1 MRVLTARDVGA
12 GYAVAVAVAVAW
24 LGAIATLAGPVAAAP
39 LAPAPTPRPVAAPQE
54 TLATPGSAP
63 ISAEASASELT
74 TDFEPLEASANA
86 VPEVLLD
93 WSEIPG
99 VFESDL
105 FRRSGNALYLESR
118 RRIGE
123 VELLAAKRRDA
134 ERLWRSLESFIG
146 LLSDKNRM
154 SKFELA
160 SQMGNALL
168 RIDEATWSA
177 LRVGAQAYELAASIQ
192 ATRSRLLDAW
202 QVSSDADP
210 GVKALL
216 DAEARIPTVET
227 GSSAIRF
234 LALIQAGDSDPTQ
247 APIQSHEFGVALM
260 SEEPATIRTV
270 YQALRGELKEKLA
283 LQLAALLDD
292 IERDQIEFEQ
302 SDLKIAEVVDLLGLE
317 PVGNNPLDQAS
328 SLY

>member
-12 GYAVAVAVAVAW
+12 GYAVAVAAAW

-39 LAPAPTPRPVAAPQE
+39 LAPAPTARPVAAPQE

>member
-12 GYAVAVAVAVAW
+12 GYAVAVAAAW

>member
-12 GYAVAVAVAVAW
+12 GYAVAVAVAW

-134 ERLWRSLESFIG
+134 ERLWRSLESFID

>member
-12 GYAVAVAVAVAW
+12 GYAVAVAVAW

-39 LAPAPTPRPVAAPQE
+39 LAPAPTLRPVAAPQE

-63 ISAEASASELT
+63 ISAEASASASELT

>member
-12 GYAVAVAVAVAW
+12 GYAVAVAAAW

-39 LAPAPTPRPVAAPQE
+39 LAPAPTARPVAAPQE

-63 ISAEASASELT
+63 ISAEASASASELT

-134 ERLWRSLESFIG
+134 ERLWRSLESFID

-270 YQALRGELKEKLA
+270 YQALRGELKKKLA

>member
-12 GYAVAVAVAVAW
+12 GYAVAVAVAW